1 MTNAPEKIPQTE
13 EGKSCS
19 TGGCG
24 MKLCSPCNMMKLVM
38 VGVIVFAGF
47 KYFAG

>member
-1 MTNAPEKIPQTE
+1 MTQAPEKASHTE
-13 EGKSCS
+13 EGKTCS
-19 TGGCG
+19 TGACG
-24 MKLCSPCNMMKLVM
+24 MKICSPCGMMKLVM